1 MLLPEHFTKPDDLG
15 LPRPDVIVLQLEI
28 PIPTVMQILRTA
40 KAAGIDVLLNPA
52 PAVELE
58 DEAYQAVTHLSMS
71 LTYSNSIFCFWK
83 ESALR
88 KEPD

>member
-1 MLLPEHFTKPDDLG
+1 M
-15 LPRPDVIVLQLEI
+15 PRPDLIVLQLEI

-58 DEAYQAVTHLSMS
+58 DDAYEAVTHLSMS
-71 LTYSNSIFCFWK
+71 PNCNSLFFLIEEK
-83 ESALR
+83 TV
-88 KEPD
+88 